1 MELIK
6 SENYETHLCNFY
18 EDTNNEVWLTREQV
32 GAALGYADP
41 AKSIQNIHLKHKDR
55 LDKFIKRERVK
66 TAEIGDSFDHH
77 QIDGARENGLNK
89 RFSNLQSEV
98 VFYSERGVME
108 LCRWSDMPKADEFM
122 DWVWSIIEA
131 YRHNEI
137 VANKQA
143 IESLKTQL
151 FEQDKKF
158 NMLSERVEQVGLLV
172 QNSVAELREDV
183 FSHIDVLEA
192 KGELGLSSEV
202 EWANEM
208 MKHVRK
214 IVEHYPN
221 MTQGRCMDRL
231 VERSEEYMYETYETL
246 LADYAAHHDGKKA
259 PKITIMSRDED
270 TRSAF
275 EQAVK
280 DYEID
285 CGIYEQNE
293 GQKYLE
299 TVLNSMG
306 ETIVP
311 DPPEF
316 HHEATNEELAAQWED
331 MTKMYGPGWDK

>member
-1 MELIK
+1 
-6 SENYETHLCNFY
+6 
-18 EDTNNEVWLTREQV
+18 
-32 GAALGYADP
+32 
-41 AKSIQNIHLKHKDR
+41 
-55 LDKFIKRERVK
+55 
-66 TAEIGDSFDHH
+66 
-77 QIDGARENGLNK
+77 
-89 RFSNLQSEV
+89 
-98 VFYSERGVME
+98 
-108 LCRWSDMPKADEFM
+108 
-122 DWVWSIIEA
+122 
-131 YRHNEI
+131 
-137 VANKQA
+137 
-143 IESLKTQL
+143 
-151 FEQDKKF
+151 
-158 NMLSERVEQVGLLV
+158 
-172 QNSVAELREDV
+172 
-183 FSHIDVLEA
+183 
-192 KGELGLSSEV
+192 
-202 EWANEM
+202 
-208 MKHVRK
+208 
-214 IVEHYPN
+214 
-221 MTQGRCMDRL
+221 
-231 VERSEEYMYETYETL
+231 MYETYETL